1 MRVESPKQIVFYSNR
16 ERCVSIMD
24 ISALSPE
31 FTQQQ
36 LMDTVNIKLMR
47 MAMDSMET
55 SGNNM
60 VKSMEASVQPDL
72 GQNIDITI

>member
-1 MRVESPKQIVFYSNR
+1 
-16 ERCVSIMD
+16 MD